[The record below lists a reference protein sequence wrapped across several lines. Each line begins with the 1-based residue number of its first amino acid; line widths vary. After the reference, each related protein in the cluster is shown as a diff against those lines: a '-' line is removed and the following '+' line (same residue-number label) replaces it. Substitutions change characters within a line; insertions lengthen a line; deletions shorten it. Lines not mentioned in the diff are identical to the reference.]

1 MNNKRDKRGLFVLMV
16 LLPSLSSSLFHC
28 LPVMYKLRSNNTCT
42 LREPFSLRSSEG
54 NPQETRN
61 NQRSHNFFPYILG
74 KTQFGYMINLFV
86 L

>member
-42 LREPFSLRSSEG
+42 LREPF
-54 NPQETRN
+54 
-61 NQRSHNFFPYILG
+61 FPPI
-74 KTQFGYMINLFV
+74 V
-86 L
+86 